1 MKYGSLSAAPV
12 LWAAMSCLV
21 PVAGAQEAAQP
32 VAQVVELAPSGMDA
46 TPVAEARR
54 DGQSLEAPPKV
65 LRQVLP
71 EFPAEAREQGWQ
83 GRAYVNIVVGVDGR
97 VADARIRSSSG
108 YAVLDEAALQA
119 VRQWQCSPALGKDGK
134 PVQGLM
140 QVPMH
145 FVNTD

>member
-1 MKYGSLSAAPV
+1 M
-12 LWAAMSCLV
+12 LWVSMSCFV
-21 PVAGAQEAAQP
+21 TVAGAQQAAQP
-32 VAQVVELAPSGMDA
+32 VTQVVQVAPSDMDA
-46 TPVAEARR
+46 PPVAETMRVDQA
-54 DGQSLEAPPKV
+54 LEISPKV
-65 LRQVLP
+65 IKQVLP
-71 EFPAEAREQGWQ
+71 EFPDEAREQGWQ
-83 GRAYVNIVVGVDGR
+83 GRAYVTVVVGVDGR

-119 VRQWQCSPALGKDGK
+119 VRQWQFSPALGKDGK

>member
-1 MKYGSLSAAPV
+1 MKYGLLPATAM
-12 LWAAMSCLV
+12 LWAAMPWLV
-21 PVAGAQEAAQP
+21 PVAAVQEAARP
-32 VAQVVELAPSGMDA
+32 VARVSGMDA
-46 TPVAEARR
+46 PPVAGTRR
-54 DGQSLEAPPKV
+54 DGPALEASPKV

-83 GRAYVNIVVGVDGR
+83 GRAYVNIVVGADGR

-119 VRQWQCSPALGKDGK
+119 VRQWQFSPALGKDGK

>member
-1 MKYGSLSAAPV
+1 M
-12 LWAAMSCLV
+12 LWVAMSCFV
-21 PVAGAQEAAQP
+21 TVAGAQQGAQP
-32 VAQVVELAPSGMDA
+32 VAQVVQVAPSDMDA
-46 TPVAEARR
+46 PPVAETMRVDQA
-54 DGQSLEAPPKV
+54 LETSPKV
-65 LRQVLP
+65 IKQVLP
-71 EFPAEAREQGWQ
+71 EFPDEAREQGWQ
-83 GRAYVNIVVGVDGR
+83 GRAHVTVVVGVDGR

-119 VRQWQCSPALGKDGK
+119 VRQWQFSPALGKDGK